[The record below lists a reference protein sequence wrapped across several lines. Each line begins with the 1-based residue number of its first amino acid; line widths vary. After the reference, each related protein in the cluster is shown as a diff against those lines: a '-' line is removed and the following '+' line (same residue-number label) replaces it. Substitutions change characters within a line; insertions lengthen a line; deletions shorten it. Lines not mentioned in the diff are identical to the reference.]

1 MLVLVISVLAI
12 LSGILTVA
20 GKIWFDT
27 IKPWISDWLLINK
40 YLGVQEA
47 FLSWMGW
54 LQPVEDWGY
63 REQRG
68 VGYML
73 STKIMMVDWDIADRE
88 DMHYT
93 IRTREEAVAKVE
105 ALVKVHP
112 SMVWKIYY
120 TPNGVHA
127 FLLSEEVTPKS
138 RRAKYIYKALKGDS
152 LYFKLSKM
160 RNLWG
165 IRVTPKVGR
174 EGDFVAHYEGYVWG
188 TKGEVI
194 PSAKYIMN
202 THDSLIRMSLL

>member
-1 MLVLVISVLAI
+1 MLVLSICLFAI
-12 LSGILTVA
+12 FSAILTVA

-27 IKPWISDWLLINK
+27 MKPWMRDWLLINK
-40 YLGVQEA
+40 YLGMKEA
-47 FLSWMGW
+47 FLSWLGW
-54 LQPVEDWGY
+54 LQPVDDWGY

-68 VGYML
+68 VGYMM
-73 STKIMMVDWDIADRE
+73 STKVMMVNWDIADRE
-88 DMHYT
+88 GIHYT

-112 SMVWKIYY
+112 YMVWKVYY

-138 RRAKYIYKALKGDS
+138 KRAKYIYKALKEDG
-152 LYFKLSKM
+152 LYLKFSQM

-174 EGDFVAHYEGYVWG
+174 EGDFVVRYEGYIWG
-188 TKGEVI
+188 SEGEI
-194 PSAKYIMN
+194 LPSAKELMD
-202 THDSLIRMSLL
+202 THDSLIHKSLL